1 MRHGRYGDLCRIA
14 RQPCFDRLHG
24 VDYAPGVVGDVD
36 FEPGIVSVSPDHA
49 ALWGFRSGE
58 RGTHTSRTIMFQELS
73 LLLEAAPAEAS
84 RDDYAHLVIDDNCL
98 GKRTTATR
106 KLSLQRLR
114 ELYGLNRQIL
124 LFRVLRDMWEN
135 HGSSR
140 PLLAL
145 LLAVARDPLL
155 RATASVVIRSPYG
168 LEVPR
173 QSVTDVVS
181 KAAADRLDRQTTDK
195 VVRNALS
202 SWTQSGHLRGSS
214 SKIRQRVHATPAA
227 AAYALLLG
235 YGTGRRGR
243 LLFET
248 PWCAVLDAGAE
259 ELMEPA
265 VAARRLGLLDLKQS
279 GPMIDVSFAT
289 MLADTGRGSING
301 AHRQAG

>member
-1 MRHGRYGDLCRIA
+1 
-14 RQPCFDRLHG
+14 
-24 VDYAPGVVGDVD
+24 
-36 FEPGIVSVSPDHA
+36 
-49 ALWGFRSGE
+49 
-58 RGTHTSRTIMFQELS
+58 MFQELS

-181 KAAADRLDRQTTDK
+181 KAAADRLGPADDG
-195 VVRNALS
+195 
-202 SWTQSGHLRGSS
+202 QSRAQRSVFVDP
-214 SKIRQRVHATPAA
+214 IRTPA
-227 AAYALLLG
+227 
-235 YGTGRRGR
+235 RQ
-243 LLFET
+243 
-248 PWCAVLDAGAE
+248 
-259 ELMEPA
+259 
-265 VAARRLGLLDLKQS
+265 VAARSDSVCMRRPPPPRTRCCSGMARAGAADSCSRPPGAQS
-279 GPMIDVSFAT
+279 STPVRRSSWNRPLQRGGWGCST
-289 MLADTGRGSING
+289 SSSRGR
-301 AHRQAG
+301 